1 LEDCI
6 KRITEKLAEND
17 LRLDI
22 LESERWTQKTDV
34 NEKQIKKLIKQNLLL
49 VKARNKISDVI
60 DLEDLMLNK

>member
-1 LEDCI
+1 MEDCI